1 MKSINV
7 FSEIGRLK
15 KVMLHRPGYELEN
28 LTPNLL
34 EELLFDDIPW
44 LKKAREEHDSF
55 AKTLRNAG
63 VEVVYLEQLVA
74 DILDANSEIKEKF
87 INQFIKESGIKD
99 KSAAQSKVYKY
110 LVSFNSNLEL
120 VEKTMAG
127 IRKSEIET
135 DDLASSQGHPF
146 YCDPLPNLYFTRDPF
161 ATMGNGVSINR
172 MYTKTRRRETIYGE
186 YIFKYHPD
194 YNNTP
199 QFYSRLEE
207 HSIEGGDILVL
218 SDEIIAIGVS
228 ERTQMKAIN
237 KFASNLLSEK
247 TTYKKILAFDIP
259 KTRAFMHLDTVFTQ
273 LDYDKF
279 TIHPEI
285 CGPLAVTEIK
295 LDENDRLK
303 STKISGSI
311 DEILERYLGCKITL
325 IPCGGDDMIAAA
337 REQWSDGANTLC
349 IAPGEVVV
357 YSRNEVTNKLL
368 EENGIKLHIIPSSEL
383 SRGRGGPR
391 CMSMPL
397 IRE

>member
-1 MKSINV
+1 MKSINI

-135 DDLASSQGHPF
+135 DDLASKGHPF

-194 YNNTP
+194 YNNTL

-311 DEILERYLGCKITL
+311 DEILKRYLGCKITL